1 MMHKTPGDART
12 ANIQLDMRKPRLS
25 TRQGGKTPDVRTDTR
40 KCDSTSSSK
49 AGYRGC
55 CIHHCKVV
63 APLKR
68 LGLALNLP
76 PPHPYPP
83 LQSGGPIE
91 AHSAQSSTCSATP
104 RIHHCKVVAPLK
116 RCLTPVRWVGARS
129 YPPLQ
134 SGGPIE
140 AHRRTGV
147 PGIRSGIHH
156 CKVVAPLK
164 LGVCYCWSEWRL

>member
-63 APLKR
+63 APLKQVD
-68 LGLALNLP
+68 LF
-76 PPHPYPP
+76 
-83 LQSGGPIE
+83 Q
-91 AHSAQSSTCSATP
+91 
-104 RIHHCKVVAPLK
+104 VVAEVDAVSTTAKWWP
-116 RCLTPVRWVGARS
+116 
-129 YPPLQ
+129 
-134 SGGPIE
+134 
-140 AHRRTGV
+140 H
-147 PGIRSGIHH
+147 
-156 CKVVAPLK
+156 
-164 LGVCYCWSEWRL
+164 